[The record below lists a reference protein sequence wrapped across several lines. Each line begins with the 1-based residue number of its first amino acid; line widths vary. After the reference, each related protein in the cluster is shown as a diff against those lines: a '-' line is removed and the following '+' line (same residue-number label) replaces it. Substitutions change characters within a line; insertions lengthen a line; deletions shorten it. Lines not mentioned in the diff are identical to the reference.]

1 MEKVINVNN
10 VDIPF
15 VIKTI
20 KKAKSVKMFIRD
32 NVLVVTKPFYVSKIK
47 VQKIILENKKQILE
61 MYLKGKKVDF
71 ADALQTPIEILYNGK
86 LILLIAEKN
95 DVNKIKVNWHEN
107 EIVVHVDNTLE
118 INKQKEVLNDVL
130 YTFFKRELDAIL
142 KEKLEYYSKLLNVNY
157 SNYTIRKMSTKYGS
171 CNTKTKRLNFNVNL
185 IYMPENV
192 RDMIIVHELSHL
204 IYPNHS
210 KEFYN
215 ILKSYIKDYD
225 ECKMWLKNN
234 SRFL

>member
-15 VIKTI
+15 AIKTI
-20 KKAKSVKMFIRD
+20 KRAKSVKMFIRD

-61 MYLKGKKVDF
+61 MYLKGKKVDL

>member
-47 VQKIILENKKQILE
+47 VQKIILENKNQILE
-61 MYLKGKKVDF
+61 MYLKGKKVEF
-71 ADALQTPIEILYNGK
+71 TDALLGPIEILYNGK
-86 LILLIAEKN
+86 LILLRVEKVN
-95 DVNKIKVNWHEN
+95 VNKAKIDFYEN
-107 EIVVHVDNTLE
+107 EIVISVDSSLD
-118 INKQKEVLNDVL
+118 IRQQKEVINNVL
-130 YTFFKRELDAIL
+130 YKFFKQKLNLIL

-171 CNTKTKRLNFNVNL
+171 CNTKTKILNFNINL

-215 ILKSYIKDYD
+215 LLKSYIKDYD

>member
-1 MEKVINVNN
+1 MEKIINVNN

-20 KKAKSVKMFIRD
+20 KRAKSVKMFIRD
-32 NVLVVTKPFYVSKIK
+32 NILVVTKPFYVSKIK
-47 VQKIILENKKQILE
+47 VEKIILENKNQILD

-71 ADALQTPIEILYNGK
+71 TDALLGPIGILYNGK
-86 LILLIAEKN
+86 LILLKAEKN
-95 DVNKIKVNWHEN
+95 DVNKAKVDLHEN
-107 EIVVHVDNTLE
+107 EIVVYIDNTLE
-118 INKQKEVLNDVL
+118 INKQKEVVNNVL
-130 YTFFKRELDAIL
+130 YTFFKRELYLIL

-171 CNTKTKRLNFNVNL
+171 CNTKTRRLNFNVNL

-215 ILKSYIKDYD
+215 LLKSYIKDYD